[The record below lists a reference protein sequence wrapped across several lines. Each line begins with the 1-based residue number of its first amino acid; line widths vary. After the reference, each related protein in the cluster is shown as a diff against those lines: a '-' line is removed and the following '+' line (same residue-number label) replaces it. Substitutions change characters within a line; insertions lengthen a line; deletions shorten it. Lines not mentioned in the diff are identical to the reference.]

1 MLDHEVNLRMQM
13 HVCKAQQ
20 ISTRDV
26 RWYILFSTVAQCKHT
41 ATIVHGQPQE
51 VMLKGGQ
58 FFQGG
63 TIHTNPRR
71 TSFGKK
77 VGPGGRKIV
86 RGDAIGRDLFSCDR
100 PTLFYRPVLRKLHS
114 SQRSKVM

>member
-1 MLDHEVNLRMQM
+1 M
-13 HVCKAQQ
+13 
-20 ISTRDV
+20 
-26 RWYILFSTVAQCKHT
+26 AQCKHT

-51 VMLKGGQ
+51 VMLKGEH

-63 TIHTNPRR
+63 TIHIKNINPRG

-86 RGDAIGRDLFSCDR
+86 RGDAIWRDLFLCDR
-100 PTLFYRPVLRKLHS
+100 PTLVLSTCTEKITFQSTQQGHVI
-114 SQRSKVM
+114 VM